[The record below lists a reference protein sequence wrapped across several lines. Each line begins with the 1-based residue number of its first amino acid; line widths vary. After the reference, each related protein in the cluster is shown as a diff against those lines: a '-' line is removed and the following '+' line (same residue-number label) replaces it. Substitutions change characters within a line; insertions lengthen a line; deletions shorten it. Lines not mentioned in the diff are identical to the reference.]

1 MLIENL
7 LAAGAT
13 VRAYDPEAMKEAHK
27 SFGDR
32 ITYGKKAYDVLGGA
46 DALVIVT
53 EWNEFRHPDLE
64 RVKTLL
70 KTPVI
75 VDGRNLFEPKR
86 CFNKA
91 STTKVSAAGCEDKI
105 LSKPAGGLDRAGT
118 VANG

>member
-75 VDGRNLFEPKR
+75 VDGRNLFEPKKMLQQGFDYEGIGR
-86 CFNKA
+86 R
-91 STTKVSAAGCEDKI
+91 T
-105 LSKPAGGLDRAGT
+105 
-118 VANG
+118 